1 MGEVNK
7 DAVEKY
13 LENNPQFAKEYFDRK
28 MRPEVVGSIFNVNP
42 GDVKE
47 GVSFKDMSRLE
58 ECNIIFELVSE
69 IQDEACVMEKMV
81 HKALQRLAQLLAADR
96 CSLFVCRSRNGIPE
110 VASRILDITPTSNYE
125 KNLVK
130 PENETVF
137 PLDIGIVGWV
147 AHTKKFFNIPDVTK
161 VSDFSW
167 GMEFCAFTSSC
178 PGFEVKNCY
187 SENCQETEIQ
197 TNNMRK
203 VSAEMA

>member
-28 MRPEVVGSIFNVNP
+28 MRAEVLGSIFKVSP

-58 ECNIIFELVSE
+58 ECNILFELLTE
-69 IQDEACVMEKMV
+69 IQDEAGTMEKIV

-96 CSLFVCRSRNGIPE
+96 CSLFVYRSRNGAPE
-110 VASRILDITPTSNYE
+110 VATRLLNVTPTSKFE
-125 KNLVK
+125 ENLVD
-130 PENETVF
+130 PDNEVVF
-137 PLDIGIVGWV
+137 PLDIGIAGWV
-147 AHTKKFFNIPDVTK
+147 AHTKKFFNIPDVKK

-167 GMEFCAFTSSC
+167 GMGFCAFTYSASCTRLVVQSHSSKTSQREKSR
-178 PGFEVKNCY
+178 PK
-187 SENCQETEIQ
+187 
-197 TNNMRK
+197 
-203 VSAEMA
+203 A

>member
-28 MRPEVVGSIFNVNP
+28 VRPEVVGSIFNVNP

-47 GVSFKDMSRLE
+47 GVSFKEMSRLE
-58 ECNIIFELVSE
+58 ESNIIFELVSE
-69 IQDEACVMEKMV
+69 LQDEACVMEKMV
-81 HKALQRLAQLLAADR
+81 HKTLQRLAQLLAADR
-96 CSLFVCRSRNGIPE
+96 CSLFICRSRNGTPE
-110 VASRILDITPTSNYE
+110 VASRILDITPTSKYE
-125 KNLVK
+125 ENLVK

-167 GMEFCAFTSSC
+167 GMGFCAFASSC
-178 PGFEVKNCY
+178 PEFEVKSCS
-187 SENCQETEIQ
+187 SEKSETEIQ

-203 VSAEMA
+203 TSAEMA